1 MEFVSGRKQIN
12 KKIIT
17 NIHTEL
23 KPQEN
28 VSHNMSSPAFTVYPQ
43 P

>member
-1 MEFVSGRKQIN
+1 MEFVSGHKQIN
-12 KKIIT
+12 KKITT
-17 NIHTEL
+17 NFHMEL

-28 VSHNMSSPAFTVYPQ
+28 VSHNMNSPAFTVNLQ